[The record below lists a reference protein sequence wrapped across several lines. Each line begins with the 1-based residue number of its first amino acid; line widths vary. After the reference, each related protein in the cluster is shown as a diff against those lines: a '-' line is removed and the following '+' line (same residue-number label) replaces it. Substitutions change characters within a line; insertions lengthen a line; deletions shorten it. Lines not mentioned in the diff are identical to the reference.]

1 MATITCMRG
10 YPGSGK
16 STVAKSLAEA
26 TGAVIVSRDTLRY
39 QMFGKFHGVDE
50 RAVTEAETDCVVVAL
65 VAGRDVIVDAM
76 HLDPRYLRKWVDIA
90 KEHTAEFTV
99 YDVST
104 DVDTC
109 IARDAE
115 RVSAG
120 KSVGEQV
127 IRSAAARWPQSGWPE
142 MEALG
147 V

>member
-1 MATITCMRG
+1 
-10 YPGSGK
+10 
-16 STVAKSLAEA
+16 
-26 TGAVIVSRDTLRY
+26 
-39 QMFGKFHGVDE
+39 
-50 RAVTEAETDCVVVAL
+50 
-65 VAGRDVIVDAM
+65 
-76 HLDPRYLRKWVDIA
+76 
-90 KEHTAEFTV
+90 V

-127 IRSAAARWPQSGWPE
+127 IRSAAARWPQSGWPK